1 MVRQRTAVLLV
12 LSLVLAA
19 GAAWVANNW
28 LQIRSVPTANA
39 EDGSRVMVAAIGIP
53 YGQKIERQHL
63 SSISMPKS
71 GVPQNAF
78 SKPEEVEGKVARTD
92 ILAGDIIRTERVV
105 DHLEGSTLAA
115 MIEESKRAVT
125 VRVND
130 VVGVAGFLLPGNH
143 VDVLSAKRDGKNSK
157 TDTVLKNI
165 KVLAVDQTSRGEN
178 DDKPVVVRAVTLEV
192 TPPQAETLVK
202 ATEEGRIQLALR
214 NPLDKIEVVEVA
226 KKAEPEPEKKPVA
239 RKYSQHYRCDH
250 YPRRRGL
257 RHQSPNVMAKC
268 RGKSGAITK
277 TG

>member
-28 LQIRSVPTANA
+28 LQIRAAPTANA
-39 EDGSRVMVAAIGIP
+39 EDASSVVVAAIDIP

-63 SSISMPKS
+63 SKVSMPKT
-71 GVPQNAF
+71 GVPRNIF
-78 SKPEEVEGKVARTD
+78 SDPKEVESKVARAD
-92 ILAGDIIRTERVV
+92 ILAGDIIRAERIV

-115 MIEESKRAVT
+115 MIEERKRAVT

-143 VDVLSAKRDGKNSK
+143 VDVLSARRDGRDAKA
-157 TDTVLKNI
+157 DTVLKNI

-192 TPPQAETLVK
+192 TPSQAETLVRT
-202 ATEEGRIQLALR
+202 TEEGRIQLALR
-214 NPLDKIEVVEVA
+214 NPLDKDEVVEVV

-239 RKYSQHYRCDH
+239 RKYTPPSTTVVTII
-250 YPRRRGL
+250 RGVET
-257 RHQSPNVMAKC
+257 ST
-268 RGKSGAITK
+268 TK
-277 TG
+277 VRM